1 MVASFKKFNKAMKEN
16 GNDYRLAVESLKMKD
31 FIVKEKLQALDKDI
45 AENAKAMKINEIT
58 FNNNKTEK

>member
-1 MVASFKKFNKAMKEN
+1 MVASFKQFNKALDDN
-16 GNDYRLAVESLKMKD
+16 GDNYRLAVESLKMKD

-45 AENAKAMKINEIT
+45 AENAKAMKINKIT